1 MGVVLVVS
9 RGGGH
14 RASAA
19 NKAIRPG
26 FHGQF
31 PAFALVQSRAGP
43 VGGSGRTRTDRHR
56 PPRPGAFRTGR
67 DRRCGS
73 GRKVGEASRGGK
85 ARPARGSGSAGPRT
99 GADTEEPSRA
109 PPRHARSPLRPRTIR
124 EPLPRNLVIGP
135 LVAALLA
142 LLGGPPARAEEG
154 GGGTLLLRHG
164 GAAPVEA
171 PRLAADAAITVSGP
185 TARAT
190 ITQAFRNTTT
200 EWVEG
205 TYLFPLPEDAAVD
218 AMRLVVGDRVIVAD
232 IRERQAARRAYEA
245 ARDEGKAAAL
255 TEQQRPNLFTNA
267 VANIA
272 PGETVL
278 VQIQYQQSVRRS
290 GDTYSLRLP
299 TVAAPRYSPAR
310 RSCSPPRTARTIPGP
325 RPTPCPTGAPS
336 PRRCSIRRATRRS
349 IR

>member
-1 MGVVLVVS
+1 M
-9 RGGGH
+9 
-14 RASAA
+14 
-19 NKAIRPG
+19 
-26 FHGQF
+26 
-31 PAFALVQSRAGP
+31 
-43 VGGSGRTRTDRHR
+43 
-56 PPRPGAFRTGR
+56 
-67 DRRCGS
+67 
-73 GRKVGEASRGGK
+73 
-85 ARPARGSGSAGPRT
+85 
-99 GADTEEPSRA
+99 
-109 PPRHARSPLRPRTIR
+109 PRHDTPALRSAPRTIR
-124 EPLPRNLVIGP
+124 EPLPRNLLIGP

-299 TVAAPRYSPAR
+299 TVAAPRYSPA
-310 RSCSPPRTARTIPGP
+310 PPVLLPAADDPGP
-325 RPTPCPTGAPS
+325 RPTPCPTGVPS